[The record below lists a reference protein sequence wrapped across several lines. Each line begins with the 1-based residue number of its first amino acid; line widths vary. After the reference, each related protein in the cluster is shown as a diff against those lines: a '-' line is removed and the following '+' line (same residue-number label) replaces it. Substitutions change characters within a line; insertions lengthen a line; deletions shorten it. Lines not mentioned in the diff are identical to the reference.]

1 MEGQKHK
8 TRPHRKKL
16 QGSNYSEAFKRQ
28 VVQAYLTGEDDQ
40 RLVAGRFGISQ
51 CSVARWAK
59 EYPVPGTEIGDIAL
73 NCGMTKS
80 KGTEDAD
87 KDTLKQKI
95 RELELALEEEHLK
108 RVGYQ
113 TMVEI
118 AEKELKID
126 IRKKSNTKQS
136 KG

>member
-1 MEGQKHK
+1 M
-8 TRPHRKKL
+8 
-16 QGSNYSEAFKRQ
+16 
-28 VVQAYLTGEDDQ
+28 
-40 RLVAGRFGISQ
+40 VASHFGISQ

-59 EYPVPGTEIGDIAL
+59 EYPVPGTAIGGIAL
-73 NCGMTKS
+73 NCGMAKS
-80 KGTEDAD
+80 KETGDPGRD
-87 KDTLKQKI
+87 SLKQKI
-95 RELELALEEEHLK
+95 KELELALEEEHLK